1 MFRRPP
7 LVTALRLTTV
17 AILLSAFAPAVAGAQ
32 GRGAPENEDRVPTTD
47 SAVSIPRSMVPPAGK
62 CRIWMKGVP
71 AAQQPAPTDCATA
84 LRQSPSNGVL
94 VFGPATRDLSPFERR
109 RAAEAAE
116 RAERNR
122 REAAARA
129 AREARADSSGGK
141 RPTTERKP
149 PAERRP
155 TPTRDPVEERMP
167 ARRPSAAGER
177 PAPAPRPPTTR
188 APASTETPPAR
199 RPPAT
204 KKPE

>member
-1 MFRRPP
+1 MFPRPP
-7 LVTALRLTTV
+7 NVTALRLTTV
-17 AILLSAFAPAVAGAQ
+17 AFLLCALAPAVAGAQ
-32 GRGAPENEDRVPTTD
+32 GRGAPQDEERVPTTD
-47 SAVSIPRSMVPPAGK
+47 SSVSIPRTMVPPAGK

-116 RAERNR
+116 RTERNR

-129 AREARADSSGGK
+129 ERARTDSSGGK
-141 RPTTERKP
+141 RPP
-149 PAERRP
+149 GERRP
-155 TPTRDPVEERMP
+155 SPTREPAGEREP
-167 ARRPSAAGER
+167 TRRPSSAGETR
-177 PAPAPRPPTTR
+177 APAPRPPATR
-188 APASTETPPAR
+188 TPPTSTETPPAR